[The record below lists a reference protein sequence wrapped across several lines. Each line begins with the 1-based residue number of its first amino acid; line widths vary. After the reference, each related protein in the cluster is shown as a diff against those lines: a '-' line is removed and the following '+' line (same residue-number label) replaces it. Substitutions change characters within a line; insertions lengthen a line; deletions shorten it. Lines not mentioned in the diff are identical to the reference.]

1 MGDHETKWIVDPL
14 DGTSNYLRGLPDFTV
29 SIGLSVGGETE
40 LGVVYRPVS
49 DELFAASKR
58 SEPPDE
64 AVTLGVSD
72 RDAIEEALV
81 AIPYSSRNKDRDRVW
96 ETHRY
101 FGSQVEGLR
110 STGSG
115 ALDLANLASGVT
127 DIVYAFDQSEVGSY
141 RRPVLVEIADG
152 VVTGHD
158 GGATSTGDFVA
169 SNEKLHESHRPQVS
183 AGWFRLISRDEPV
196 SHRHFRTRT
205 TEEFASS
212 RWNQSRPN
220 RFRPI
225 SSNMSN
231 VLSEIPF
238 RSPSNFGA
246 ATGSSA
252 SFVSVRMSAESASG
266 RREQRG
272 IDRTRRRLRLDRY
285 DRGRV

>member
-127 DIVYAFDQSEVGSY
+127 DIVYAFDQSE
-141 RRPVLVEIADG
+141 
-152 VVTGHD
+152 
-158 GGATSTGDFVA
+158 
-169 SNEKLHESHRPQVS
+169 
-183 AGWFRLISRDEPV
+183 W
-196 SHRHFRTRT
+196 
-205 TEEFASS
+205 
-212 RWNQSRPN
+212 
-220 RFRPI
+220 
-225 SSNMSN
+225 
-231 VLSEIPF
+231 
-238 RSPSNFGA
+238 
-246 ATGSSA
+246 
-252 SFVSVRMSAESASG
+252 
-266 RREQRG
+266 
-272 IDRTRRRLRLDRY
+272 DRTA
-285 DRGRV
+285 GRFWSK